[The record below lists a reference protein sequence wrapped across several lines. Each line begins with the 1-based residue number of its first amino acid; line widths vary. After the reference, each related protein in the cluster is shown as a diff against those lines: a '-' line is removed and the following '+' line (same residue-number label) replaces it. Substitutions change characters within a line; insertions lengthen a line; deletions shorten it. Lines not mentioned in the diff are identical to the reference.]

1 MIQASFISCHLH
13 RDIFQRRGKTRRKIA
28 AAAAALAANG
38 RQIGVVVSGQGK
50 GWLALAGGSQ
60 GVHRVVALFVAIA
73 EASNKLR
80 PTVVEVYWVSMV

>member
-1 MIQASFISCHLH
+1 MDTAAKVRSMSWGVATLA
-13 RDIFQRRGKTRRKIA
+13 TLVSLAA